1 MLNISVTEMP
11 ANVDDDVPKRRP
23 SVVVAVA
30 LLAASRVSLRSLE
43 TLETPVRPDDT
54 EIPESSES
62 EPWREYEDLD
72 GEVNFDLYSEV
83 YEVDLG
89 TVLERLEKYGLS
101 RELLRDELVR

>member
-62 EPWREYEDLD
+62 EPWREYEDLQQH
-72 GEVNFDLYSEV
+72 EA
-83 YEVDLG
+83 
-89 TVLERLEKYGLS
+89 VLSCPSQISLEFQDVVLP
-101 RELLRDELVR
+101 RHLVSNKTN